1 MEGLEEYIEKLDT
14 EESHQTIQNILK
26 DKNIDFDEATE
37 LLQTIAIIER
47 LLLTLPPE
55 NIDEVLEFEQ
65 EMDKIFGLSMGIE
78 GTKSD
83 EMVEEIAEVIK
94 TASEDTKEIY
104 RKYED

>member
-1 MEGLEEYIEKLDT
+1 MQGFEEYIEKLDT

-26 DKNIDFDEATE
+26 DKDIDFDEATE
-37 LLQTIAIIER
+37 LMQTIAITER
-47 LLLTLPPE
+47 FLLGLPSE
-55 NIDEVLEFEQ
+55 KIDDVLKFEQ

-78 GTKSD
+78 GTKPD

-94 TASEDTKEIY
+94 TASEETKEIY